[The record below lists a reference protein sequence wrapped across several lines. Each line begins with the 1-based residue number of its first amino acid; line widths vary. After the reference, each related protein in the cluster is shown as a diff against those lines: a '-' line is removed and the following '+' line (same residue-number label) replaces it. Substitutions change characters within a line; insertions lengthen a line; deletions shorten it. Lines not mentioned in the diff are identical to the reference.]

1 MSETG
6 VAVIGFG
13 TVGCGVVR
21 LLLEDG
27 PRLAKATGCRLVL
40 RHVCDIDFAR
50 PRPVAVPKELLTDQV
65 DRIINDPAVSVAVET
80 VGGTTFAV
88 DLMKR
93 LLAAG
98 KDVVTANKAALAKRG
113 PELFEAARK
122 AGRSI
127 SFEASVAAGIP
138 IIRAIRD
145 GLVANRITA
154 LTGILNGTCNYI
166 LTQMSSTGAAYAKAL
181 SEAQTKGYAE
191 ADPTL
196 DVSGEDTRHKL
207 AILAGLAFG
216 ANVNV
221 DDIYLEGIAGIDP
234 ADITYGKQLGYTLKL
249 LAVARIV
256 DGAMSLHV
264 HPTFVPASSPVATVS
279 GVNNAVLVTG
289 HAVGD
294 TFYVGPGAGM
304 MPTASSIVADIIDAA
319 IGRAT
324 LTFSRMAWLAGRRE
338 TVPVQPMADIRSR
351 YYLRFDVL
359 DKPGVLGAIA
369 GVLGHHD
376 ISVAS
381 VLQHESP
388 QPQGVPVVI
397 TTHDAREGNVTAAL
411 EDIGRL
417 PVVTGR
423 KVRIRILAPNQGAGA

>member
-1 MSETG
+1 MSDTG

-27 PRLAKATGCRLVL
+27 PRIAEATGCRLVL
-40 RHVCDIDFAR
+40 RHVCDVDLAR

-65 DRIINDPAVSVAVET
+65 DRIINDPAVSIAVET

-166 LTQMSSTGAAYAKAL
+166 LTQMSSTGAAYAAAL
-181 SEAQTKGYAE
+181 AEAQAKGYAE

-216 ANVNV
+216 AEVNV
-221 DDIYLEGIAGIDP
+221 GDIYLEGIAGIDP
-234 ADITYGKQLGYTLKL
+234 DDITCGKQLGYTLKL

-256 DGAMSLHV
+256 NGAMSLRV
-264 HPTFVPASSPVATVS
+264 HPTFVPAASPVATVS
-279 GVNNAVLVTG
+279 GVDNAVLVTG

-304 MPTASSIVADIIDAA
+304 MPTASSIVADIVDAA
-319 IGRAT
+319 IGRAR
-324 LTFSRMAWLAGRRE
+324 LTAGKMAWLAGRRIAL
-338 TVPVQPMADIRSR
+338 PLQPMQEIRSR
-351 YYLRFDVL
+351 YYLRFVVADR
-359 DKPGVLGAIA
+359 PGVLAAVA
-369 GVLGHHD
+369 GILGRNQ

-381 VLQHESP
+381 VLQYESDS
-388 QPQGVPVVI
+388 PQGVPLVI
-397 TTHDAREGNVTAAL
+397 TTHLAREGDLDAAMD
-411 EDIGRL
+411 EIRRL
-417 PVVTGR
+417 PVVTGPS
-423 KVRIRILAPNQGAGA
+423 VRIRMLATREESA